1 MRKLIKDLLQFSMR
15 KIKYVMTMMLMNNSN
30 EDIAMKYDMEKH
42 RRERIK
48 SPLITR
54 NNFKVEE
61 YKQQNKYVDRCGS
74 R

>member
-1 MRKLIKDLLQFSMR
+1 
-15 KIKYVMTMMLMNNSN
+15 MMLMNNSN